1 MYLYW
6 IHNIF
11 TLGVIVLLGVGFI
24 IVNNTLTV
32 SALDRIPE
40 TGTLRA
46 IGGKKNFII
55 RQFMSETMILT
66 VLAGILGILLGLFFN
81 LLINK
86 LNITLTNTYL
96 IQIFGG
102 NTLKTIITA
111 SNIVKCLVLSVVLGI
126 IGWIYPVKISMD
138 VSPVQA
144 MQRGI

>member
-32 SALDRIPE
+32 SALDRIHE

-46 IGGKKNFII
+46 IGGKKIFII

-111 SNIVKCLVLSVVLGI
+111 PNIVKCLVLSVVLGI